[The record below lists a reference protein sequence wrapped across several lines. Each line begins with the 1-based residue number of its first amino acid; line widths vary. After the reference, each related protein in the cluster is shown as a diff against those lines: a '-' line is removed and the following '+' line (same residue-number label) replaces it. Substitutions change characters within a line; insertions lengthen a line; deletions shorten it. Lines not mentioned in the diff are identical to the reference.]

1 MVKKLKHSCGGICVN
16 ILVTL
21 NAGYLKPLKVM
32 LFSLLKA
39 NPAANVSLYVLHT
52 SLTQAHLV
60 QLKQICPARLEVH
73 SIVVPKGFLANAPT
87 SGRYPVEMYYR
98 IFAAQLLPETVDRI
112 LYLDPDLVVLNPLD
126 ALYALD
132 FGKNLFAAASHI
144 APNSKLT
151 LVNDLRLS
159 MPQGSSYVNSGVM
172 LMNISAL
179 RREQNEDEVFDYI
192 ETHKPVLMLP
202 DQDVLNAV
210 YATRI
215 LPVDHLRYNL
225 SERSFHLYNLRPE
238 NWEHPLT
245 LEWVRQNTVIV
256 HYCGRN
262 KPWKENYI
270 GNLNCFYL
278 ELEQQTKTGGL
289 L

>member
-1 MVKKLKHSCGGICVN
+1 MNL
-16 ILVTL
+16 LATL
-21 NAGYLKPLKVM
+21 NAGYLKQLTVM

-39 NPAANVSLYVLHT
+39 NPATGVSLYVLHT
-52 SLTQAHLV
+52 SLTEAHFK
-60 QLKQICPARLEVH
+60 QLSDICPERLEIH
-73 SIVVPKGFLANAPT
+73 SIAIPEGFLAHAPT

-126 ALYALD
+126 ALYTLE
-132 FGKNLFAAASHI
+132 FGDNLFAAASHI
-144 APNSKLT
+144 SPKSKLT

-159 MPQGSSYVNSGVM
+159 MPQGSSYINSGVM
-172 LMNISAL
+172 MMNIEAL
-179 RREQNEDEVFDYI
+179 RREQNQDEVFDYI

-215 LPVDHLRYNL
+215 VTVDHLRYNL
-225 SERSFHLYNLRPE
+225 SERCFHLYNIRPE

-245 LEWVRQNTVIV
+245 LDWVRQNTCIV

-270 GNLNCFYL
+270 GDLDRFYL
-278 ELEQQTKTGGL
+278 EFEQQAVTGGVL
-289 L
+289 C

>member
-1 MVKKLKHSCGGICVN
+1 MN

-21 NAGYLKPLKVM
+21 NAGYLKQLTVM

-39 NPAANVSLYVLHT
+39 NPATSVSLYVLHT
-52 SLTQAHLV
+52 SLTETHFEK
-60 QLKQICPARLEVH
+60 LKRICPERLEIH
-73 SIVVPKGFLANAPT
+73 SIVIPEEFLADAPT

-112 LYLDPDLVVLNPLD
+112 LYLDPDLVVLNSLET
-126 ALYALD
+126 LYTLE
-132 FGKNLFAAASHI
+132 FGGNLFAAASHI
-144 APNSKLT
+144 SSCSKLNR
-151 LVNDLRLS
+151 VNDLRLS
-159 MPQGSSYVNSGVM
+159 KPKGSSYVNSGVM
-172 LMNISAL
+172 MMNIDAL

-192 ETHKPVLMLP
+192 EAHKSVLMLP

-215 LPVDHLRYNL
+215 MTVDHLRYNL
-225 SERSFHLYNLRPE
+225 SERCFQLYNLRPE
-238 NWEHPLT
+238 NWEQPMT
-245 LEWVRQNTVIV
+245 LDWVRQNTAIV

-270 GNLNCFYL
+270 GNLNRFYL
-278 ELEQQTKTGGL
+278 ELEQQAITGGL

>member
-1 MVKKLKHSCGGICVN
+1 
-16 ILVTL
+16 
-21 NAGYLKPLKVM
+21 M

-39 NPAANVSLYVLHT
+39 NPTTRFSLYVLHT
-52 SLTQAHLV
+52 SLTDAHFAPLSRV
-60 QLKQICPARLEVH
+60 CPDRLRIY
-73 SIVVPKGFLANAPT
+73 SIVIPEGFLSQAPT

-98 IFAAQLLPETVDRI
+98 IFAAQLLPESVDRI
-112 LYLDPDLVVLNPLD
+112 LYLDPDLVILNPLD
-126 ALYALD
+126 ALYAID
-132 FGKNLFAAASHI
+132 FGENLFAAASHI
-144 APNSKLT
+144 SPNSKLT

-172 LMNISAL
+172 MMNIEAL
-179 RREQNEDEVFDYI
+179 RREQSTEEVFDYI
-192 ETHKPVLMLP
+192 ETHKLILMLP

-215 LPVDHLRYNL
+215 LTVDHLRYNL
-225 SERSFHLYNLRPE
+225 SERNFQLYNLKSE

-245 LEWVRQNTVIV
+245 LSWVRQNTAIV

-262 KPWKENYI
+262 KPWKSNYV
-270 GNLNCFYL
+270 GELNCFYL
-278 ELEQQTKTGGL
+278 ELEDQAKIGGL